1 MIFSIQEAFDQLKTI
16 PQLKTKTSKL
26 SEATIRSLTHSPY
39 AAALE
44 NLRHIFNITATV
56 KKTHEFIVEGNLLH
70 AHRK

>member
-16 PQLKTKTSKL
+16 PQLKTKMSKL

-39 AAALE
+39 ATALE

-56 KKTHEFIVEGNLLH
+56 EKTHEFILEGNLLH